1 MMRFVGIDIGG
12 ERHAL
17 AVVDEDGT
25 VLTKSTFF
33 GEEAAGYK
41 RVRELLG
48 NADDC
53 LVAMEATGH
62 YWRNLFAF
70 LASLGF
76 EVALLNPLRT
86 RRFAEEELERTKTD
100 SVDALGIARFAAQK
114 RPAPTPVSDE
124 VTAELR
130 ELVRL
135 RTRYVDE
142 LSDRMRQLHRAVDLG
157 FPEFTRHV
165 RIRTLL
171 ATAIL
176 ARYPTARSFA
186 RVSVRKL
193 ARLTYDGRHRVG
205 ETLTRALIE
214 GAKVSV
220 GNHHS
225 EPYQLH
231 VKYTCADIEL
241 LRGRVKQL
249 EQDIER
255 KLQTHEVGKLLT
267 TIDGVGTQTAACLIA
282 ELGDPSRF
290 RDAAAL
296 ASYVGVVPRLR
307 QSGKRAFS
315 GARGLPLGNAR
326 LRHRLWMPTLVAVR
340 KNPWLR
346 AHYEHLLAVG
356 KRPKVAIVACMR
368 KLLGAI
374 YSVARNRRPFVPHL
388 ATAGHEQPVTAG

>member
-1 MMRFVGIDIGG
+1 MRFAGIDIGG
-12 ERHAL
+12 ECHAV
-17 AVVDEDGT
+17 AVVNDNG
-25 VLTKSTFF
+25 VLLVRSTLF
-33 GEEAAGYK
+33 GEEAVGYQ
-41 RVRELLG
+41 RLRELLG
-48 NADDC
+48 DPNDC

-70 LASLGF
+70 LVGHGF
-76 EVALLNPLRT
+76 KVALLNPLRT

-124 VTAELR
+124 VTGELR

-135 RTRYVDE
+135 RTRYVE
-142 LSDRMRQLHRAVDLG
+142 QLSDRMRQLHRAVDLG
-157 FPEFTRHV
+157 FPEFTGHLRLN
-165 RIRTLL
+165 TLL

-186 RVSVRKL
+186 RVSIRKL
-193 ARLTYDGRHRVG
+193 ARLAYDGRHHVG
-205 ETLTRALIE
+205 EVLARTLIE

-220 GNHHS
+220 GSHHS
-225 EPYQLH
+225 EPYQLQ

-255 KLQTHEVGKLLT
+255 KLQDHEVGKLLT
-267 TIDGVGTQTAACLIA
+267 TIDGIGARTAACLIA

-290 RDAAAL
+290 RDVAVL

-315 GARGLPLGNAR
+315 GAQGLPLGNAR

-340 KNPWLR
+340 RNPWLR
-346 AHYEHLLAVG
+346 AHYDRLLAAS
-356 KRPKVAIVACMR
+356 KRPKVALVACMR

-374 YSVARNRRPFVPHL
+374 YSVARNRRPFVLHL
-388 ATAGHEQPVTAG
+388 ATAGHEQRVTAG

>member
-1 MMRFVGIDIGG
+1 MRFAGIDIGG
-12 ERHAL
+12 ERHAV
-17 AVVDEDGT
+17 AVVNEGGT
-25 VLTKSTFF
+25 VLVKSAFF
-33 GEEAAGYK
+33 GEDAAGYQ
-41 RVRELLG
+41 RVRDLLG
-48 NADDC
+48 DPHDC
-53 LVAMEATGH
+53 VVAMEATGH

-70 LASLGF
+70 LVGHGF
-76 EVALLNPLRT
+76 KVALLNPLRT

-114 RPAPTPVSDE
+114 GPTPTPIAEE

-142 LSDRMRQLHRAVDLG
+142 HSDRMRQLHRAVDLG

-165 RIRTLL
+165 RMNTVL

-186 RVSVRKL
+186 NVSVRKL
-193 ARLTYDGRHRVG
+193 ARLAYDGRHQVG
-205 ETLTRALIE
+205 EVLARALIE
-214 GAKVSV
+214 TAKISV
-220 GNHHS
+220 GSHYT
-225 EPYQLH
+225 EAYQLQ
-231 VKYTCADIEL
+231 VKYTCSDMEL
-241 LRGRVKQL
+241 LRNRVKQL
-249 EQDIER
+249 DQEIER
-255 KLQTHEVGKLLT
+255 KLQTHEVGRLLT
-267 TIDGVGTQTAACLIA
+267 TIDGIGARTAACLIA

-340 KNPWLR
+340 KNPWLQ
-346 AHYEHLLAVG
+346 AHYDRLLAAG

-388 ATAGHEQPVTAG
+388 ATALHVQPMTAN

>member
-1 MMRFVGIDIGG
+1 
-12 ERHAL
+12 
-17 AVVDEDGT
+17 
-25 VLTKSTFF
+25 
-33 GEEAAGYK
+33 
-41 RVRELLG
+41 
-48 NADDC
+48 
-53 LVAMEATGH
+53 
-62 YWRNLFAF
+62 
-70 LASLGF
+70 
-76 EVALLNPLRT
+76 LLNPLPT
-86 RRFAEEELERTKTD
+86 RRFAEEELEWTKTD
-100 SVDALGIARFAAQK
+100 SVDALGIARFVAQK

-205 ETLTRALIE
+205 ETLARALIE

-225 EPYQLH
+225 EPYQLQ

-346 AHYEHLLAVG
+346 AHYEHLLAAG

>member
-1 MMRFVGIDIGG
+1 MRFAGIDIGG
-12 ERHAL
+12 EHHAV
-17 AVVDEDGT
+17 AIVDEGGA
-25 VLTKSTFF
+25 VLVKSTFF
-33 GEEAAGYK
+33 GEEAAGYQ
-41 RVRELLG
+41 RVRDLL
-48 NADDC
+48 DDPHDC

-70 LASLGF
+70 LVGHGF
-76 EVALLNPLRT
+76 KVALLNPLRT

-114 RPAPTPVSDE
+114 RPEPTPVADD

-142 LSDRMRQLHRAVDLG
+142 HSDRMRQLHRAVDLG

-165 RIRTLL
+165 RMNTVL

-176 ARYPTARSFA
+176 ARYPTARSYSS
-186 RVSVRKL
+186 VSVSKL
-193 ARLTYDGRHRVG
+193 ARLAYDGRHQVG
-205 ETLTRALIE
+205 EVLARALIE
-214 GAKVSV
+214 TAKISV
-220 GNHHS
+220 GSHHS
-225 EPYQLH
+225 EAYQLQ
-231 VKYTCADIEL
+231 VKYTCSDMEL
-241 LRGRVKQL
+241 LRNRVKQL
-249 EQDIER
+249 DQDIEH
-255 KLQTHEVGKLLT
+255 KLQTHEVGRLLT
-267 TIDGVGTQTAACLIA
+267 TIDGIGARTAACVIA

-346 AHYEHLLAVG
+346 AHYDRFLAAG

-374 YSVARNRRPFVPHL
+374 YSVARNRRPFVPHF
-388 ATAGHEQPVTAG
+388 ATALHEQPMTAG